1 MVEIL
6 GAEVELLTI
15 VVSAVIFAAGVL
27 VAIIAK
33 VFTTRLMGA
42 RLPPDVSAMLT
53 KVVFWVII
61 AIAAFSAI
69 GNAGVDFA
77 GVIVAAGIF
86 GVVLGFALQ
95 PVVVNLLSGLFL
107 QFDRP
112 AKIGD
117 PVQLVDQDVAGVILD
132 VTLFSTRI
140 RTFDGVFI
148 RVPNDKV
155 FTSRIKNFST
165 HIARRVEL
173 TVGIAYKEDA
183 HKAKKLIQD
192 LLESNPR
199 VLTDPAP
206 NVMVWELADN
216 SVNLWVWPWV
226 PASEWFSLRQ
236 QIMEDIKNL
245 LDKNGIEI
253 PFPQRTVWFGESKK
267 GEKDRLAVTI
277 KDSDGDDK
285 KSEHRVHRATRAG

>member
-1 MVEIL
+1 MVELL
-6 GAEVELLTI
+6 GAEVELLTLVI
-15 VVSAVIFAAGVL
+15 SAAIFAAGVL
-27 VAIIAK
+27 VASISK
-33 VFTTRLMGA
+33 VFVTRFTAA
-42 RLPPDVSAMLT
+42 RLPSDVSAML
-53 KVVFWVII
+53 KKLVFWAIV

-69 GNAGVDFA
+69 GNAGVDFT
-77 GVIVAAGIF
+77 GVIVAAGVF
-86 GVVLGFALQ
+86 GIVLGFALQ
-95 PVVVNLLSGLFL
+95 SVVVNLISGLFL
-107 QFDRP
+107 QFDRV

-117 PVQLVDQDVAGVILD
+117 PVQLVDQDVAGIVLD
-132 VTLFSTRI
+132 ITMFSTRI
-140 RTFDGVFI
+140 RTFDGVFM

-155 FTSRIKNFST
+155 FTSRIKNFSA
-165 HIARRVEL
+165 HVARRVDL

-183 HKAKKLIQD
+183 QKAKKLIGEM
-192 LLESNPR
+192 LENNPR

-236 QIMEDIKNL
+236 QMMEDIKGL

-253 PFPQRTVWFGESKK
+253 PFPQRTVWFGESKQ

-277 KDSDGDDK
+277 SDSDGK
-285 KSEHRVHRATRAG
+285 KQKM

>member
-6 GAEVELLTI
+6 GAEIELLTL
-15 VVSAVIFAAGVL
+15 VVSAIIFAIGVL
-27 VAIIAK
+27 VASVSK
-33 VFTTRLMGA
+33 VFVTRFTAA
-42 RLPPDVSAMLT
+42 RLPSDVSAIL
-53 KVVFWVII
+53 KKIVFWVII

-69 GNAGVDFA
+69 GNAGVDFT
-77 GVIVAAGIF
+77 GVIVAAGVF

-95 PVVVNLLSGLFL
+95 SVVVNLISGLFL

-112 AKIGD
+112 AKVGD
-117 PVQLVDQDVAGVILD
+117 PVQLVDQDVAGIILD
-132 VTLFSTRI
+132 ITMFSTRI

-165 HIARRVEL
+165 HVARRVDL
-173 TVGIAYKEDA
+173 TVGIAYKEDSQ
-183 HKAKKLIQD
+183 KAKTLIKEM
-192 LLESNPR
+192 LENNPK

-226 PASEWFSLRQ
+226 PASEWFPLRQ

-277 KDSDGDDK
+277 SDSDGGNA
-285 KSEHRVHRATRAG
+285 EPQIRRHRAAKAT